1 MAKIAPSPVE
11 RVRGE
16 HPSDESWRADALS
29 GSRHTRWI
37 DELREP
43 LEDHSPDR
51 AVELCAQVTR
61 AALRDFAPAFIL
73 SNARERQRA
82 QALAA
87 HVLVLFDFAN
97 QSGLEGERL
106 THLNRVEFDLESAL
120 DGTPRGQPVF
130 VAMAMADQ
138 ESPWSRDALDR
149 LGACARRRVA
159 TPRPTTDQEAEVE
172 ATELAASLSLALF
185 GDELPARV
193 ALGAAVLRLHALVEL
208 REAVRRGRAQL
219 SVEALPDNWMTDAG
233 KGEQLARAVSA
244 ECTRLGELLDQGSAG
259 RAQTSATLGRSL
271 RYLEL
276 AARRLL
282 ARAEELGCDLLDGR
296 PTLGAAT
303 RVALL
308 LRARSGL

>member
-1 MAKIAPSPVE
+1 
-11 RVRGE
+11 
-16 HPSDESWRADALS
+16 
-29 GSRHTRWI
+29 
-37 DELREP
+37 
-43 LEDHSPDR
+43 
-51 AVELCAQVTR
+51 
-61 AALRDFAPAFIL
+61 
-73 SNARERQRA
+73 
-82 QALAA
+82 
-87 HVLVLFDFAN
+87 
-97 QSGLEGERL
+97 
-106 THLNRVEFDLESAL
+106 
-120 DGTPRGQPVF
+120 
-130 VAMAMADQ
+130 
-138 ESPWSRDALDR
+138 
-149 LGACARRRVA
+149 
-159 TPRPTTDQEAEVE
+159 
-172 ATELAASLSLALF
+172 
-185 GDELPARV
+185 
-193 ALGAAVLRLHALVEL
+193 VLRLHALVEL